1 MDQPDKGPGAEG
13 VQWSRM
19 KTAHKDPEAARFL
32 ELWADELAGAALYRA
47 LAERAG
53 DRRRDV
59 LLELADA
66 EERHAAHW
74 ATLLAERGIVD
85 PKPPR
90 ASLRVRVLSLLA
102 RRLSTDTVLP
112 LVLKLEAADAEKY
125 DSIAEAPASMA
136 AQERAHGKA
145 VSALVGGATGQRIA
159 RAEGRHRVGAAGALR
174 AGVFGFNDGL
184 VSNLSLVMGVFGGT
198 GNSKFLLLAGVAGLV
213 AGAFSMATGEW
224 ISVRSQRELFEHE
237 IAMERDELAHFP
249 EEEREELAL
258 IFRAKGVEREQ
269 AEELAQRLMSR
280 PETALDT
287 LVREELGIDPSEL
300 VSPWVA
306 AVSSFATFALGAAI
320 PVIPFMIGSGGAALA
335 SAAVLSGLMLLGV
348 GAAISVFT
356 GRPALRNGLRMLTIG
371 ALSSAA
377 TFGVGK
383 LVGVSIG

>member
-1 MDQPDKGPGAEG
+1 
-13 VQWSRM
+13 M
-19 KTAHKDPEAARFL
+19 KAPTKDPEAARFL

-53 DRRRDV
+53 DQRRDV

-74 ATLLAERGIVD
+74 AKLLAERGITD
-85 PKPPR
+85 PTPPR
-90 ASLRVRVLSLLA
+90 ASLRVRVLSFMA
-102 RRLSTDTVLP
+102 RRLGTDTVLP

-125 DSIAEAPASMA
+125 DTIAEAPASMA

-145 VSALVGGATGQRIA
+145 VSALVGGPTGQRIA
-159 RAEGRHRVGAAGALR
+159 RAEGRHRMGAAGVLR

-184 VSNLSLVMGVFGGT
+184 VSNLSLVMGVAGAT
-198 GNSKFLLLAGVAGLV
+198 RDSKILLLAGVAGLV

-224 ISVRSQRELFEHE
+224 ISVRSQRELFERE

-249 EEEREELAL
+249 EEEAEELAL
-258 IFRAKGVEREQ
+258 IFRAKGVEREE
-269 AEELAQRLMSR
+269 AEALARRLMSR

-300 VSPWVA
+300 VSPWTA
-306 AVSSFATFALGAAI
+306 SISSFATFALGAFI
-320 PVIPFMIGSGGAALA
+320 PVIPFIVGSGTAALVA
-335 SAAVLSGLMLLGV
+335 AAIMSALMLLVV

-356 GRPALRNGLRMLTIG
+356 ERPAIRNGLRMLAIG
-371 ALSSAA
+371 AVSAAA

-383 LVGVSIG
+383 LVGVSVR